1 LATRKSVG
9 AGIVVLVIGLSA
21 TPRPHAQRP
30 SLDPSIVERGQRRFT
45 ESCGFCHGANA
56 RGGESGPDLVRSIV
70 VLEDENGKRLGPL
83 LKEGRTELGMPKF
96 EHFSDEQITDVAAFL
111 RSRVTAA
118 ARQGDIRLDASTFG
132 NAAAGAAFFNGDGR
146 CSTCHSESGDL
157 KRVGGKYDVETLQSR
172 MLMPRRSTAAG
183 TARTATVRFRSG
195 RSYSGSIVRLTDFDV
210 TLEEHSGVRRSFLRH
225 GAEPQIEVSDPLQAH
240 VDLWTRLTDDQ
251 MHDLVAF
258 LASLK

>member
-1 LATRKSVG
+1 VG

-96 EHFSDEQITDVAAFL
+96 ERFSDEQITDLAAFL
-111 RSRVTAA
+111 R
-118 ARQGDIRLDASTFG
+118 
-132 NAAAGAAFFNGDGR
+132 
-146 CSTCHSESGDL
+146 
-157 KRVGGKYDVETLQSR
+157 
-172 MLMPRRSTAAG
+172 
-183 TARTATVRFRSG
+183 
-195 RSYSGSIVRLTDFDV
+195 
-210 TLEEHSGVRRSFLRH
+210 
-225 GAEPQIEVSDPLQAH
+225 
-240 VDLWTRLTDDQ
+240 
-251 MHDLVAF
+251 
-258 LASLK
+258 